1 MVRLLIADDHEVVR
15 KGLVMVLSLEP
26 GFQVVG
32 EASDGDQAVELARAL
47 MPDIVL
53 LDLKM
58 PRLNGD
64 AAAVQVREHCPA
76 ARVMLLSGAE
86 IDEQVLDSLDVVDGY
101 VPKDVS
107 PDELVRAIRT
117 VAAGGEYIH
126 AAVTRALL
134 VQASAP
140 AAAPA
145 IQRPALSAREL
156 EVLRLMATA
165 ATYREIGKQLY
176 ISEETIRSHVKSI
189 LAKLDQP
196 NRTQAVMAAVRLGL
210 VKLDQ
215 GKAPRF

>member
-15 KGLVMVLSLEP
+15 RGLAMVLALEE

-32 EASDGDQAVELARAL
+32 EARDGVEAVALAQALR
-47 MPDIVL
+47 PDLVL

-64 AAAVQVREHCPA
+64 AAAAQVRAHCPE
-76 ARVMLLSGAE
+76 ARLILLSGAE

-101 VPKDVS
+101 LPKDVG
-107 PDELVRAIRT
+107 PAELAHAIRT

-126 AAVTRALL
+126 AAITRALRE
-134 VQASAP
+134 QASAP
-140 AAAPA
+140 AAAA
-145 IQRPALSAREL
+145 IQRPALSPREL

-165 ATYREIGKQLY
+165 ATYREIGRQLF
-176 ISEETIRSHVKSI
+176 ISEETIRSHAKNI
-189 LAKLDQP
+189 LAKLEQP

-210 VKLDQ
+210 IQL
-215 GKAPRF
+215 G

>member
-26 GFQVVG
+26 GFEVVG
-32 EASDGDQAVELARAL
+32 EARDGLQAVELARAL
-47 MPDIVL
+47 APDVVL

-58 PRLNGD
+58 PRLDGD
-64 AAAVQVREHCPA
+64 SAAVQVRQQCPG
-76 ARVMLLSGAE
+76 ARIMLLSGAE

-107 PDELVRAIRT
+107 PAELVRAIRT

-126 AAVTRALL
+126 AAVTRALRD
-134 VQASAP
+134 QASTAP
-140 AAAPA
+140 APPA
-145 IQRPALSAREL
+145 GPRPALSAREL

-165 ATYREIGKQLY
+165 ATYREIGKQLF

-189 LAKLDQP
+189 LAKLEQP

-210 VKLDQ
+210 VKL
-215 GKAPRF
+215 G

>member
-15 KGLVMVLSLEP
+15 KGLAMVLGLEP

-32 EASDGDQAVELARAL
+32 EARDGVEAVALAQALQ
-47 MPDIVL
+47 PDVIL
-53 LDLKM
+53 LDFKM

-64 AAAVQVREHCPA
+64 GAAVQVRERCPKT
-76 ARVMLLSGAE
+76 RVMLLSGAE
-86 IDEQVLDSLDVVDGY
+86 IDEQVLDSLEVVDGY
-101 VPKDVS
+101 VPKDVT

-117 VAAGGEYIH
+117 VASGGEYIH

-134 VQASAP
+134 EQANAP
-140 AAAPA
+140 AALPLM
-145 IQRPALSAREL
+145 RGPALSAREL

-196 NRTQAVMAAVRLGL
+196 NRTQAVMAAMRLGL
-210 VKLDQ
+210 VKLE
-215 GKAPRF
+215 

>member
-1 MVRLLIADDHEVVR
+1 MLRLLIADDHEVVR
-15 KGLVMVLSLEP
+15 RGLIMVLSLEP

-32 EASDGDQAVELARAL
+32 EARDGIQAVELARAL
-47 MPDIVL
+47 QPDVVL

-64 AAAVQVREHCPA
+64 GAALQVRAQCPGT
-76 ARVMLLSGAE
+76 RVMILSGAE
-86 IDEQVLDSLDVVDGY
+86 VDDQVLDSLDFVDGY

-107 PDELVRAIRT
+107 PEELTRAIRT

-134 VQASAP
+134 GQAAARP
-140 AAAPA
+140 AAGP
-145 IQRPALSAREL
+145 RPALSAREL

-176 ISEETIRSHVKSI
+176 ISEETIRSHVKNI

-196 NRTQAVMAAVRLGL
+196 NRTQAVMAAIRLGL
-210 VKLDQ
+210 IKLE
-215 GKAPRF
+215 